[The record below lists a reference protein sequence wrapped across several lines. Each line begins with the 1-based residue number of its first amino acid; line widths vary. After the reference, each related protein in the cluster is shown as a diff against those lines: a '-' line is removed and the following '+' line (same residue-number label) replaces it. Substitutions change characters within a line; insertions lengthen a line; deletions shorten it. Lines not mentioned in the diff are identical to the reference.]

1 MTEKV
6 GDLERRLNAMG
17 STGAVDAAAITSGSC
32 PNPSPIHM
40 HFHGEEVE
48 HDHDHDHK
56 DGGAQET
63 HVHIDLGIDMDEFHD
78 FHRFSRRMHK
88 HIDPEGTLIQYCS
101 VCMWIYVHCK

>member
-48 HDHDHDHK
+48 HDHDHK

-101 VCMWIYVHCK
+101 VCMRIYVHCK